1 MRVFRASV
9 LLGAVAIFGMAAWT
23 YVDRKH
29 AAVAATEAGAT
40 SSPIAAGPSTPL
52 RAGGEQGSTS
62 TPDSLSRP
70 FAAGG
75 RISMDL
81 SAGQYK
87 IEGAPDDRIEI
98 RWSVRDAD
106 RLRDV
111 RVQADVRGTGAS
123 IATDGPSHNFRVAI
137 RVPVRADLHVR
148 LSAGELSLR
157 GIEGHKDVE
166 LNAGELDIDV
176 GRAEDYSD
184 VDGSVWAGEIQA
196 PPFRIAKGGLF
207 RSFNWRG
214 PGKYRL
220 HARLMAG
227 EVRLRATSPAPV
239 ER

>member
-1 MRVFRASV
+1 MWVFKASV
-9 LLGAVAIFGMAAWT
+9 LVAAAAILGTAAWT
-23 YVDRKH
+23 SVHRKH
-29 AAVAATEAGAT
+29 AATDPMSARET
-40 SSPIAAGPSTPL
+40 SSTTP
-52 RAGGEQGSTS
+52 AGGEQGATS

-70 FAAGG
+70 FAGGG

-106 RLRDV
+106 QLRDV
-111 RVQADVRGTGAS
+111 RVQADVKGTGAT
-123 IATDGPSHNFRVAI
+123 IATDGPSHNFRVTI
-137 RVPVRADLHVR
+137 RVPARADLHVR

-196 PPFRIAKGGLF
+196 PPFHISTGGLF

-220 HARLMAG
+220 HTHLMAG

>member
-1 MRVFRASV
+1 MRVFKASV
-9 LLGAVAIFGMAAWT
+9 LVAAAVILGTAAWT
-23 YVDRKH
+23 SANRRN
-29 AAVAATEAGAT
+29 AAAPTSAGAP
-40 SSPIAAGPSTPL
+40 SSATVTAGD
-52 RAGGEQGSTS
+52 QGATS

-87 IEGAPDDRIEI
+87 LEGGADDRIEV

-106 RLRDV
+106 RLEEV
-111 RVQADVRGTGAS
+111 RVRADVTGTNAT
-123 IATDGPSHNFRVAI
+123 ITTDGPSNHFRVTI

-166 LNAGELDIDV
+166 LNAGEIDIDV
-176 GRAEDYSD
+176 GRAEDYGD

-220 HARLMAG
+220 HAHLMAG